1 VNAPDLA
8 SLFPMTYTLALDTD
22 GNNIFNQQDLYS
34 FGIDSSQP
42 SIDLSGLAYGRY
54 RITVGS
60 SSGCNL
66 KTFDFLIFNCYG
78 IILPSRNLSLLY
90 KGLRDG
96 QRSFEASLNGIR
108 YIKSVQL
115 EGSVGDGFKE
125 ILTSATNLNLQNI
138 IEMKISISDYVQ
150 FRLKV
155 IDQNNV
161 AHYSNIVKMPHEKV
175 TDLRFWPNPVNQI
188 LFIRS
193 GQGFSSTQKYTI
205 VNAMGVTTG
214 KGEISGSESF
224 SSISVANLRP
234 GIYQLV
240 IMETNQ
246 RVSRIKFVKE

>member
-1 VNAPDLA
+1 
-8 SLFPMTYTLALDTD
+8 
-22 GNNIFNQQDLYS
+22 
-34 FGIDSSQP
+34 
-42 SIDLSGLAYGRY
+42 
-54 RITVGS
+54 
-60 SSGCNL
+60 
-66 KTFDFLIFNCYG
+66 
-78 IILPSRNLSLLY
+78 
-90 KGLRDG
+90 
-96 QRSFEASLNGIR
+96 
-108 YIKSVQL
+108 VQL